1 MEARSLRASLL
12 VACASVVGA
21 GAFLGLRSDPAPSPP
36 PVTVAPTTTTTTTT
50 TVATT
55 TTIPPPKPSAVVAD
69 AIGATVGLYTEPG
82 VVFEDRPTMDNP
94 THEGLPVVFLVLEER
109 GDWLRVQVSMRPNGL
124 QRWVKRSEV
133 NIRTVPNRVEVRVA
147 ERQLLVYDGEG
158 ELLLQETV
166 GVGSD
171 RTPTPLGRF
180 FVDGWVSL
188 NGLGPYGAGQL
199 SVAGFSDV
207 LHSFGGGVGQ
217 IAIHGTNRPQS
228 IGESVSNGCVRMH
241 NDALD
246 RLVRI
251 APLGTPV
258 DIVA

>member
-1 MEARSLRASLL
+1 MGARALRATLL
-12 VACASVVGA
+12 TGCAAVVAVG
-21 GAFLGLRSDPAPSPP
+21 GFLGLRDDDPAPTPP
-36 PVTVAPTTTTTTTT
+36 TTTLAPTTTTTTAPPTTT
-50 TVATT
+50 TVPEPEPAAT
-55 TTIPPPKPSAVVAD
+55 VAD
-69 AIGATVGLYTEPG
+69 AIGPTVGLYTEPG
-82 VVFEDRPTMDNP
+82 VVFEERPTMDNP

-133 NIRTVPNRVEVRVA
+133 NVRTVPNRIEVRVA
-147 ERQLLVYDGEG
+147 DRLLRVYDGAG
-158 ELLLQETV
+158 ELLLEETV
-166 GVGSD
+166 AVGSD

-180 FVDGWVSL
+180 FVDGWVPL

-217 IAIHGTNRPQS
+217 IAIHGTNRPDS
-228 IGESVSNGCVRMH
+228 IGRPASNGCVRMH

-258 DIVA
+258 DVVA